1 MCILIGAFSYCYD
14 FFLGFW
20 DFLIYLAKYF
30 DYLNFQ
36 QFFPEAINLIC
47 FVTKIIMIMLF
58 KLQLFSFI
66 KVLKRQEKEA
76 NPNPSQEIE
85 LCDTNYV

>member
-1 MCILIGAFSYCYD
+1 M
-14 FFLGFW
+14 
-20 DFLIYLAKYF
+20 
-30 DYLNFQ
+30 
-36 QFFPEAINLIC
+36 
-47 FVTKIIMIMLF
+47 MIMLF